1 MKRKGIKELKQEAR
15 NFKLVFAGSGP
26 FAEPIFES
34 SARKFKDV
42 ALIIKRG
49 TPKDSGVFLIAKK
62 NNLKIFEISD
72 KNELH
77 QEIKGL
83 KPDIAIVVSFGIII
97 SGKTL
102 EIPQY
107 GFINVHYSLLPK
119 YRGPSPVQ
127 TALLNGDKVSGI
139 TFQKMSGDIDEGAI
153 LYQEEVSVSD
163 SDTTETLGEKM
174 ALLSARK
181 LPEIIEKY
189 TLGAIKPKKQSGEP
203 SYSKIIRKSD
213 GQIDWSESAEK
224 IERQIRAYTPWPGAY
239 TFWNGKMVRI
249 IEAETLPSSA
259 KGLTLGRKVGTFFE
273 FEINTISVSRMTK
286 LYGIQTRKGVL
297 IIKKLQL
304 EGKKAMATAEFIKGY
319 QNIVGSVLGKT
330 KQQNN

>member
-1 MKRKGIKELKQEAR
+1 MAKKLKKVRLGFWLKLSSMRLITLMVFYLLIGLKINQKSKRWRKKVKRKGIKELKQEAR

-107 GFINVHYSLLPK
+107 GFINVHYSLL
-119 YRGPSPVQ
+119 
-127 TALLNGDKVSGI
+127 
-139 TFQKMSGDIDEGAI
+139 
-153 LYQEEVSVSD
+153 
-163 SDTTETLGEKM
+163 
-174 ALLSARK
+174 
-181 LPEIIEKY
+181 
-189 TLGAIKPKKQSGEP
+189 
-203 SYSKIIRKSD
+203 
-213 GQIDWSESAEK
+213 
-224 IERQIRAYTPWPGAY
+224 
-239 TFWNGKMVRI
+239 
-249 IEAETLPSSA
+249 
-259 KGLTLGRKVGTFFE
+259 
-273 FEINTISVSRMTK
+273 
-286 LYGIQTRKGVL
+286 
-297 IIKKLQL
+297 
-304 EGKKAMATAEFIKGY
+304 
-319 QNIVGSVLGKT
+319 
-330 KQQNN
+330 